1 MTFIFTMLF
10 TSCRKEEEQVLDT
23 VESRNEAVNSFVDKN
38 ISADEEALTQKN
50 MSGGG
55 GTLCGWTGYFPT
67 CADISEDNS
76 DFPKIIT
83 VNFGDGCTGPGGYTR
98 AGIMYIH
105 LTAPFEETGSVRTVT
120 FEDFSINGVEI
131 TGSRITTNLGPN
143 TDGQPVFSR
152 VVDTQITHSNG
163 TYHRNFTSEITWLS
177 GYQTSECG
185 DNDWKLTGSGSNT
198 RSNGT
203 VVTRTITSALYHY
216 HTCNFITQGSV
227 QISAPNGT
235 MSIDYG
241 NGTCDDLATVTGPNG
256 NTITVN
262 LNP

>member
-1 MTFIFTMLF
+1 M
-10 TSCRKEEEQVLDT
+10 
-23 VESRNEAVNSFVDKN
+23 
-38 ISADEEALTQKN
+38 
-50 MSGGG
+50 
-55 GTLCGWTGYFPT
+55 
-67 CADISEDNS
+67 
-76 DFPKIIT
+76 
-83 VNFGDGCTGPGGYTR
+83 
-98 AGIMYIH
+98 
-105 LTAPFEETGSVRTVT
+105 RTVT